1 MLTAP
6 LAVFPS
12 CIPML
17 VQNLFLDHKY
27 VHTTSYL
34 FSSNNSPDFT
44 TCLSPLIEVTFLLV
58 VLIKPGFILFS
69 SMRYGYNFPSNDIKM
84 NCVGLTHFQIAKG
97 PTKLHLIFLLPVCNI
112 AVLPGK

>member
-1 MLTAP
+1 MP
-6 LAVFPS
+6 
-12 CIPML
+12 

-27 VHTTSYL
+27 VHTILYL

-44 TCLSPLIEVTFLLV
+44 TCLSPLIEVTFPLV

-97 PTKLHLIFLLPVCNI
+97 PTKLHLIFLLLVCNI
-112 AVLPGK
+112 AVLPGKYR